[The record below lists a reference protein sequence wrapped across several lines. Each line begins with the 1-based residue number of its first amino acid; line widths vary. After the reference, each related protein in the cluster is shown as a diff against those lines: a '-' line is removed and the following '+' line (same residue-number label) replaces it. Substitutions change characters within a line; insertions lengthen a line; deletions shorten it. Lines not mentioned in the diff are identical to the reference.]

1 MQKGKFQPLQKGS
14 KALQKAKRHTFA
26 KRYSKPCKRQSLA
39 KGKPL
44 EKGRGKPCK
53 RQTLAK
59 DTLAKGSASHPLQKE
74 TLAKGL
80 LACTALAKGTPL
92 QKGRSY
98 QKQPGS
104 SPCKRTILEK
114 GLLPH
119 PLQRVAGRDLAKGP
133 AKCSS
138 S

>member
-1 MQKGKFQPLQKGS
+1 
-14 KALQKAKRHTFA
+14 
-26 KRYSKPCKRQSLA
+26 
-39 KGKPL
+39 L
-44 EKGRGKPCK
+44 EKGRGKPCT

-98 QKQPGS
+98 AKAAW
-104 SPCKRTILEK
+104 LE
-114 GLLPH
+114 
-119 PLQRVAGRDLAKGP
+119 PLQKDNP
-133 AKCSS
+133 
-138 S
+138 